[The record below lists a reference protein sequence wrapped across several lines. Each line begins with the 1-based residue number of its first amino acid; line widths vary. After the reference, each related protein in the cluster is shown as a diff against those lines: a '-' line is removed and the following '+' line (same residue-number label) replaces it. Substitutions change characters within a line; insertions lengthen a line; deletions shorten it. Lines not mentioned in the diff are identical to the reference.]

1 MSKILLMWAALG
13 MVGTISTALLFLV
26 LWRLEAD
33 DASTVRQRLQASQQE
48 LADYQ
53 EKISELNSDVDDL
66 RTEVTNLSN

>member
-33 DASTVRQRLQASQQE
+33 DASTVRQRL
-48 LADYQ
+48 
-53 EKISELNSDVDDL
+53 
-66 RTEVTNLSN
+66 